1 MTGRPPFV
9 LVHGGRHGGWA
20 WRRVAT
26 HLRRA
31 GHEVHTPTL
40 TGLGERAHLLSPTI
54 GLDTHIADLV
64 GVFTYEDL
72 DNAVL
77 VAHSYG
83 GAVVC
88 AAMEQLADRVRSLV
102 LVDAHMPQSGQSVLD
117 LVGPERAAAM
127 RQRVKEQGEGWF
139 VPVSDASW
147 WGLTDPDDIAWVN
160 TKITPQPAKTY
171 EDPAPSTERAQ
182 ASAYTF
188 IECSRS
194 RLPAE
199 ERAWQRARCEN
210 SPRLRHRVVEGSH
223 DVMVDAP
230 EALAKLLLEAQ
241 DPPAVD

>member
-1 MTGRPPFV
+1 MTGKPPFV

-26 HLRRA
+26 PLRRA
-31 GHEVHTPTL
+31 GHDVHTPTL
-40 TGLGERAHLLSPTI
+40 TGLGERAHLLGPAI

-64 GVFTYEDL
+64 AVFEYEDL
-72 DNAVL
+72 ADVVL

-83 GAVVC
+83 GAVAC
-88 AAMEQLADRVRSLV
+88 GAMEQVADRVRSLV
-102 LVDAHMPQSGQSVLD
+102 LVDAHMPESGQSVLD
-117 LVGPERAAAM
+117 LVGPERAAAL

-147 WGLTDPDDIAWVN
+147 WGLTDPGDIAWVN
-160 TKITPQPAKTY
+160 TKITAQPMKTY
-171 EDPAPSTERAQ
+171 EDPAPSTERAR

-194 RLPAE
+194 RLPAD
-199 ERAWQRARCEN
+199 ERAWQRSRCQD
-210 SPRLRHRVVEGSH
+210 SATRRYRVVEGSH

-230 EALAKLLLEAQ
+230 EALVALLLEAQ
-241 DPPAVD
+241 DPPGAG